1 MFRMFREALQPW
13 LRRRR
18 FHHCRCL
25 FFVCLA
31 YQFFG
36 RGTLAARSWFV
47 ACQLISKMPVKEI
60 VRAVCWKLVWGP
72 PAALISLASF
82 SVRGGIYRTAS
93 LKLDAGS
100 GGLRGLRSDSCF
112 SQGCWTN

>member
-13 LRRRR
+13 LCRLR
-18 FHHCRCL
+18 FRHCRCL

-36 RGTLAARSWFV
+36 RGTFAARSWFV

-60 VRAVCWKLVWGP
+60 VRAVSWKLVWWP
-72 PAALISLASF
+72 PAALISLASS
-82 SVRGGIYRTAS
+82 SVRRRNLQDYVAEVGCRLTGIAW
-93 LKLDAGS
+93 
-100 GGLRGLRSDSCF
+100 
-112 SQGCWTN
+112 SQVRFRFQPRLVD